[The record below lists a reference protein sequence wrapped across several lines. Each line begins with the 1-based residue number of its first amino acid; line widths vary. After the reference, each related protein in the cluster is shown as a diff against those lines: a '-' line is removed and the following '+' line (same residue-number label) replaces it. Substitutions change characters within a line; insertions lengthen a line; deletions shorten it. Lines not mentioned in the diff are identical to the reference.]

1 MQLMDQLVLARGAS
15 ATAPGQSSEAA
26 QAEQA
31 ALFQLDLEA
40 LEQAEVP
47 VPESPTQG
55 QPLEP
60 EPPEI
65 EGAVIPFP
73 SEPVKTADP
82 KGVELSA
89 LVVDD
94 DNIPNQPMPEKSV
107 VQPLSVGAIS
117 AVPVFAPPHDGLE
130 TQPPAQLA
138 TAPNPADPR
147 PAILPKTAP
156 IVPVDRPSKDLPQA
170 MPKPELATGQTP
182 PQSPAQTE
190 MPRAQDAQTQPSRQD
205 LAPTL
210 PPLAA
215 TQKQITGH
223 ETAPAV
229 QANLAKQQPAKA
241 ERQVETPS
249 SPKAAP
255 TQSGPPVVTPLTG
268 QSSTMLETYA
278 RPAATSAAPLAP
290 AIAQD
295 PRALKDFDT
304 PMRDAPL
311 RPTATV
317 SPLHAGGP
325 AGHQRIQAPLT
336 IQPMTVKDLTEPE
349 PLAALSALQPSSP
362 LSPTSPSIAQPVTPA
377 QTSYAVH
384 QITAQITA
392 ELGAKSG
399 RDIEVRLDPEEL
411 GRVRITVHPREAG
424 LFIALA
430 VERPETL
437 DLLRKNAD
445 ELMSNLQEFDLSGAT
460 LEFSQEGDS
469 PSSDTQHNGLEE
481 APLQFSATPHPA
493 SGPPAADG
501 RLDLR
506 L

>member
-1 MQLMDQLVLARGAS
+1 V
-15 ATAPGQSSEAA
+15 A

-47 VPESPTQG
+47 VPDSPTQG
-55 QPLEP
+55 QPLKP
-60 EPPEI
+60 EAPQI
-65 EGAVIPFP
+65 EDAVIPFP
-73 SEPVKTADP
+73 TEPVKTADP

-89 LVVDD
+89 RVADK
-94 DNIPNQPMPEKSV
+94 DNIPNPPMPEKSAI
-107 VQPLSVGAIS
+107 QPLSVGAIS
-117 AVPVFAPPHDGLE
+117 DRPVDTPPQDGLE
-130 TQPPAQLA
+130 TQVPAQLA
-138 TAPNPADPR
+138 ATPNPADPSGVDV
-147 PAILPKTAP
+147 PKTAP
-156 IVPVDRPSKDLPQA
+156 SVPVDGPLKDLPQA

-182 PQSPAQTE
+182 PQSVSQNALAQTE
-190 MPRAQDAQTQPSRQD
+190 TPRAQDAQAQPSRQD

-210 PPLAA
+210 PPPTAPR
-215 TQKQITGH
+215 KQSTGH

-229 QANLAKQQPAKA
+229 QANLANQQPAMAKRQA
-241 ERQVETPS
+241 EIPF

-255 TQSGPPVVTPLTG
+255 SQSATPLVTPLTG
-268 QSSTMLETYA
+268 QSSAVLETYA
-278 RPAATSAAPLAP
+278 RPAATSVAPLAP
-290 AIAQD
+290 ASAQD
-295 PRALKDFDT
+295 ARAPKDFDT
-304 PMRDAPL
+304 PLRDAPA
-311 RPTATV
+311 RPTATLASV
-317 SPLHAGGP
+317 HAGGP
-325 AGHQRIQAPLT
+325 AGHQMIQAPLT
-336 IQPMTVKDLTEPE
+336 KQSMTVKDLAEPE

-362 LSPTSPSIAQPVTPA
+362 LSPTPPSTPQPVTPA

-460 LEFSQEGDS
+460 LEFSQEDDS
-469 PSSDTQHNGLEE
+469 PSSDTQHNGPEE
-481 APLQFSATPHPA
+481 TPLQFSATPHPVSA
-493 SGPPAADG
+493 PPAADG